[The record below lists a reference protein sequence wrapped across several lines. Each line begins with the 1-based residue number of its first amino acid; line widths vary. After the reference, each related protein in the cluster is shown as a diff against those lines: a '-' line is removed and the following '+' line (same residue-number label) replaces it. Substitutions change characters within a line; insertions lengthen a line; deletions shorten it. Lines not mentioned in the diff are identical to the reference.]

1 MKNKTRVCYVV
12 CYKDP
17 DYIRTITLTS
27 ALAKIDN
34 IELKIIKNKKR
45 GVLRYLEV
53 PFKLFFARLSFKPD
67 VFIVG
72 FRAQEIFWAFYPSM
86 AGKKIIFDEFI
97 NLHDWLI
104 HEHHKLKEGSFT
116 SRIIDS
122 YMRWVLKRSDQ
133 VLEDTEAHAKLSQKI
148 YKVPAEKLVAI
159 PVGADET
166 IFYPRPKTHK
176 TGKFEVFFYGN
187 MLPLHGLDVI
197 LESIK
202 LIKEKSQFKNMHF
215 TIIGGKGSP
224 EMIQKVTNFI
234 KNNSL
239 SDFIEYKQWVNYKD
253 LPDYIANAD
262 LCLGGPFGN
271 TSQAKRVI
279 TGKTYQFLAM
289 AKPTVIGEN
298 YELAG
303 FVDKKNCLLVKQG
316 SADDLST
323 SILWAVR
330 NSERVDRIGR
340 AGRRL
345 YEEHFTMKP
354 ISQILERY
362 IIDAI

>member
-17 DYIRTITLTS
+17 NYIRTITLTS
-27 ALAKIDN
+27 ALAEIDN

-53 PFKLFFARLSFKPD
+53 PFKLFFARLSFRPD
-67 VFIVG
+67 VLVVG
-72 FRAQEIFWAFYPSM
+72 FRAQEIFWAFYPS
-86 AGKKIIFDEFI
+86 
-97 NLHDWLI
+97 
-104 HEHHKLKEGSFT
+104 
-116 SRIIDS
+116 
-122 YMRWVLKRSDQ
+122 SDQ

-289 AKPTVIGEN
+289 AKPTVIGVTD
-298 YELAG
+298 ELAG
-303 FVDKKNCLLVKQG
+303 FVDKQNCLLVKQG